1 MLYTALNLGQLLPLF
16 GIFTAARVSARN
28 IFQIIDENPVIDSSY
43 GKRLEQIDGNIRIE
57 NVDFNYP
64 SRPDVTVL
72 REISFEVPTGK
83 TVALVGPSG
92 CGKSTCVQLL
102 QRFYDRFEAELQS
115 MGMT

>member
-1 MLYTALNLGQLLPLF
+1 M
-16 GIFTAARVSARN
+16 
-28 IFQIIDENPVIDSSY
+28 IDSSY
-43 GKRLEQIDGNIRIE
+43 GKQLKQIDGNIRIE
-57 NVDFNYP
+57 KVDFSYP

-102 QRFYDRFEAELQS
+102 QRFYDPLRGRITIDGHDLKTVNVRWWRENIGAHTCHIRAISEPNLHENLN
-115 MGMT
+115 